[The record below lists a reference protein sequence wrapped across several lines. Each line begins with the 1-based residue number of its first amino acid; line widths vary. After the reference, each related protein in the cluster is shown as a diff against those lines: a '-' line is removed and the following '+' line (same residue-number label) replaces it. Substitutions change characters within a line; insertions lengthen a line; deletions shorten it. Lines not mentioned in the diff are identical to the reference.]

1 VSAPDPGR
9 DRRKVFGIG
18 LNKTGTSTLHRA
30 LELLG
35 YRSLHFGG
43 WETNGHILRAIDE
56 RKPMLSYLD
65 PEPDA
70 ISDVVFVTYYF
81 YLADAQYPE
90 AKFILTL
97 RDIDEW
103 LDSRRRHVE
112 RNQRMKEA
120 GEYNGWFLKVDLD
133 QWAHEYHRHEAV
145 VRTYFA
151 DRPQDLLA
159 FRPTE
164 DGWEP
169 LCHFLGHP
177 VPEVPFPWENQDRDR
192 VSAGK
197 QVER

>member
-1 VSAPDPGR
+1 M
-9 DRRKVFGIG
+9 KVFGIG
-18 LNKTGTSTLHRA
+18 LNKTGTSSLHRA

-43 WETNGHILRAIDE
+43 FETNDLILRAIDE

-70 ISDVVFVTYYF
+70 ISDVVLVTYFF
-81 YLADAQYPE
+81 YLADAQYPG

-112 RNQRMKEA
+112 RNQQMKEA
-120 GEYNGWFLKVDLD
+120 GEYEGWFLNVDIDLWV
-133 QWAHEYHRHEAV
+133 QEYRRHEAI

-151 DRPQDLLA
+151 HRPDDLLA
-159 FRPTE
+159 FRPAE
-164 DGWEP
+164 DDWDP
-169 LCHFLGHP
+169 LCNFLGHP
-177 VPEVPFPWENQDRDR
+177 VPELPFPWENRDR
-192 VSAGK
+192 SDVGSEEM
-197 QVER
+197 VEQ

>member
-1 VSAPDPGR
+1 VSGSGPGR
-9 DRRKVFGIG
+9 DRQKVFGIG
-18 LNKTGTSTLHRA
+18 LNKTGTSSLHRA

-35 YRSLHFGG
+35 YRSLHFGRQ
-43 WETNGHILRAIDE
+43 EANDHILRAIDD

-70 ISDVVFVTYYF
+70 ISDVIYVTYYF
-81 YLADAQYPE
+81 YLADAQYPG

-97 RDIDEW
+97 RDIDDW

-120 GEYNGWFLKVDLD
+120 GEYEGWFLNVDFDL
-133 QWAHEYHRHEAV
+133 WTHEYRRHEAV

-159 FRPTE
+159 FRPAE

-169 LCHFLGHP
+169 LCDFLGRS
-177 VPEVPFPWENQDRDR
+177 VPDEPFPWENRDR
-192 VSAGK
+192 AYAPSGEEVS
-197 QVER
+197 Q

>member
-1 VSAPDPGR
+1 M
-9 DRRKVFGIG
+9 KIFGIG
-18 LNKTGTSTLHRA
+18 LNKTGTSSLHRA

-35 YRSLHFGG
+35 YRSLHFGDLD
-43 WETNGHILRAIDE
+43 TNDQILRAIDE
-56 RKPMLSYLD
+56 RKPMLSCLD

-70 ISDVVFVTYYF
+70 ISDVVLVTYYF
-81 YLADAQYPE
+81 YLADVQYPG

-120 GEYNGWFLKVDLD
+120 GEYDGWFLDVDLD
-133 QWAHEYHRHEAV
+133 LWSLEYRRHESV

-151 DRPQDLLA
+151 HRPESLLC
-159 FRPTE
+159 FRPAE

-169 LCHFLGHP
+169 LCDFLGHP
-177 VPEVPFPWENQDRDR
+177 VPEAPFPWENRDR
-192 VSAGK
+192 LSVPSEEIVS
-197 QVER
+197 E